1 MRMLLTPDRRPAVR
15 VARLQGRTGACY
27 SRCVLLPFKRDRLRE
42 RNAVDRAE
50 DQSDSALRSPAERVE
65 ITLQLSEAV
74 RLLSHATGAP
84 QHASEDASLEGKARL
99 YALPL
104 RLLASQ
110 R

>member
-1 MRMLLTPDRRPAVR
+1 M
-15 VARLQGRTGACY
+15 
-27 SRCVLLPFKRDRLRE
+27 
-42 RNAVDRAE
+42 
-50 DQSDSALRSPAERVE
+50 ERVE

-74 RLLSHATGAP
+74 RLFSHATGASRP
-84 QHASEDASLEGKARL
+84 SEHADLDVKARL

>member
-1 MRMLLTPDRRPAVR
+1 
-15 VARLQGRTGACY
+15 
-27 SRCVLLPFKRDRLRE
+27 VLLPFDRRRLRE
-42 RNAVDRAE
+42 RNSVDEAEARA
-50 DQSDSALRSPAERVE
+50 DSALRNPMERVE

-74 RLLSHATGAP
+74 RLFSHATGASRP
-84 QHASEDASLEGKARL
+84 SEHADLDVKARL